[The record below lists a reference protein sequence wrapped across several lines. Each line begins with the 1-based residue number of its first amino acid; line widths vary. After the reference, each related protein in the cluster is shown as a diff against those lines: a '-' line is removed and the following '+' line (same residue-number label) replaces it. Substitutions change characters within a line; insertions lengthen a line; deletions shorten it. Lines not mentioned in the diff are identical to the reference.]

1 MITIDIPQSFWLYLI
16 FFVLLLIDGLWMVL
30 ATFNLM
36 RILIGLEILMKSVTF
51 FLIVAGWFSGRMALA
66 QAMVITVIVI
76 EVVVVVIAAG
86 VILGFF
92 RRHDSLNVRN
102 TRTLKG

>member
-1 MITIDIPQSFWLYLI
+1 MLSDIPQTFWFYVI
-16 FFVLLLIDGLWMVL
+16 FVVLLLVDGLWCML
-30 ATFNLM
+30 ATQNLM
-36 RILIGLEILMKSVTF
+36 RIVIGLEILMKSVTF
-51 FLIVAGWFSGRMALA
+51 FLIVAGYLSHRMALA

-92 RRHDSLNVRN
+92 RAHDSLNVRN
-102 TRTLKG
+102 TRELKG

>member
-1 MITIDIPQSFWLYLI
+1 MASEIPQSFWLYFI
-16 FFVLLLIDGLWMVL
+16 FMALLLVDGLWCML
-30 ATFNLM
+30 ATRNLL
-36 RILIGLEILMKSVTF
+36 RIIIGLEILMKSVTF
-51 FLIVAGWFSGRMALA
+51 FLIVAGYLSGRMALA

-86 VILGFF
+86 IILGFF
-92 RRHDSLNVRN
+92 RAHNSLNVRN

>member
-1 MITIDIPQSFWLYLI
+1 MPIEIPQSFWLYFT
-16 FFVLLLIDGLWMVL
+16 FFALLALDGIWCIL
-30 ATFNLM
+30 ATRNLV

-51 FLIVAGWFSGRMALA
+51 FLIVAGFLSGRMALA

-76 EVVVVVIAAG
+76 EVVVVVAAAG
-86 VILGFF
+86 IILGFH
-92 RRHDSLNVRN
+92 RKHDTLNIRS